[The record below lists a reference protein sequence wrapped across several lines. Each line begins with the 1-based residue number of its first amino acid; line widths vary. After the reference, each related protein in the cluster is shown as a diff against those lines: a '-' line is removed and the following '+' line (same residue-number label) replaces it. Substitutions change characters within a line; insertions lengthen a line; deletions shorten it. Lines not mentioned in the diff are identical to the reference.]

1 MLKYG
6 VIMSI
11 PIYTSYDPELNQD
24 AVYYKSTAGNAA
36 ASSQNNNDLK
46 PGEIGGLLTN
56 FIGFV
61 ATFII
66 LCALMSSDISRG
78 WDVKNIIGIT
88 IAICIVNAFIVCPIV
103 GVIEVYVTKAPISY
117 KQAAKNGLRGA
128 CKCLCILCA

>member
-1 MLKYG
+1 
-6 VIMSI
+6 MSI

-24 AVYYKSTAGNAA
+24 AVYYKGTAGNAV
-36 ASSQNNNDLK
+36 ASSQNNNDLH

-78 WDVKNIIGIT
+78 WDVKDIIGII

-103 GVIEVYVTKAPISY
+103 GVIEVYATKAPISY